1 MRSKSIYY
9 QDTLG
14 AKGISTVTDTRVES
28 ELSIDNPRGVVSI
41 PETTPVRDSVS
52 ASVNTNPVYTPRMI
66 LWWREQRLLVGN
78 SRYIEPRTEMD
89 LSTELVIDKTIH
101 LPERPINAVG
111 NDWVTLILLAALI
124 LFATVRTTWGQYM
137 NSLFHSIVNYATSIR
152 MFQEK
157 NNSMI
162 QAAFL
167 LDILFYLIFPVF
179 LYQVVNFY
187 RIDISYRQFTLFLIC
202 MGVAIIFFIGKKA
215 IYRFMGT
222 LVEKK
227 GETLE
232 FLFNA
237 DNHKRVAGI
246 LLIPIVTAI
255 AFYPFNNIHTPLIF
269 GIVIIG
275 LIYSLLI
282 FRGFEILIKKQFSI
296 FYLFLYFCTLEFLP
310 LVLLYKILVV

>member
-14 AKGISTVTDTRVES
+14 VKGISTATDTRVES
-28 ELSIDNPRGVVSI
+28 ELSIDNHRGVVSI

-52 ASVNTNPVYTPRMI
+52 ASVNTNPVYTARMI

-89 LSTELVIDKTIH
+89 LSTELVIDETIH

-111 NDWVTLILLAALI
+111 NDWVTLILLSALI
-124 LFATVRTTWGQYM
+124 LFATVRTNWGQYM

-187 RIDISYRQFTLFLIC
+187 RIDISYRHFTLFLIC
-202 MGVAIIFFIGKKA
+202 MGVALIFFIGKKA
-215 IYRFMGT
+215 FYRFMGT

-246 LLIPIVTAI
+246 ILIPIVTAI
-255 AFYPFNNIHTPLIF
+255 AFYPFNNIHVPLIF

-275 LIYSLLI
+275 IIYSLLI